1 MSDGKVVKCGVCGL
15 EGTVNIRSPSMQ
27 SVAFPQDEMRLRCNF
42 AYKPGFNF
50 DFEHLQKAIRAAM
63 LPSGSRL

>member
-1 MSDGKVVKCGVCGL
+1 MSEGKVVKCGVCGL

-50 DFEHLQKAIRAAM
+50 DCEHLQEAIRAATV
-63 LPSGSRL
+63 PSGNRL